1 MDLAAKRASL
11 DAIYGPTS
19 GDLTV
24 ELWVGREGSGGV
36 EVTGDGYAA
45 GSLPDTDWDPA
56 DTDGVKYAADFVDC
70 GTPTEEWSGGSTIT
84 HYVLRGTG
92 DVSWGCFRLAS
103 PLTVGSAGSAVMVR
117 PAPFIGQN
125 DN

>member
-1 MDLAAKRASL
+1 MDLAAQRASL

-24 ELWVGREGSGGV
+24 ELWVGNPVAGGT

-45 GSLPDTDWDPA
+45 GSLPDTDWLAA
-56 DTDGVKYAADFVDC
+56 DTDGIKSASDPVDC
-70 GTPTEEWSGGSTIT
+70 GTPTDAWSGTVT
-84 HYVLRGTG
+84 HFLLRGTG
-92 DVSWGCFRLAS
+92 DVSWGSFPLSS
-103 PLTVGSAGSAVMVR
+103 PLDVGGAGSAVLVL
-117 PAPFIGQN
+117 PSVFFGDN

>member
-1 MDLAAKRASL
+1 MDLAAQRASL

-36 EVTGDGYAA
+36 EVTGDGYTP
-45 GSLPDTDWDPA
+45 GSLPDTDWEAA
-56 DTDGVKYAADFVDC
+56 DADGVKYASDLIDC
-70 GTPTEEWSGGSTIT
+70 GTPTDAWSDTIT

-92 DVSWGCFRLAS
+92 AVSWGCFPLAS
-103 PLTVGSAGSAVMVR
+103 PLTVGSAGSAVEIR
-117 PAPFIGQN
+117 PAVFFGDSETN
-125 DN
+125 